1 MLPKSK
7 PRQSREETERLIGDV
22 EAPVVLLAVRGYYS
36 KTFGQPGNDIGVYD
50 DALFVFSNN
59 GHYSFN
65 ANTDPS
71 ALRPRV
77 AKLKEGVWHY
87 RLGTHN
93 ISKPKSQQYPALVQA
108 APVTVIRHQAGED
121 TGWFGINIH
130 RGGRTTTSSLG
141 CITVP
146 PNQWPAFYELVRTE
160 MSRAKVSRVPL
171 VLIDK
176 A

>member
-7 PRQSREETERLIGDV
+7 PKQTREETEALIRDID
-22 EAPVVLLAVRGYYS
+22 APVILLGVRGYYS
-36 KTFGQPGNDIGVYD
+36 KTFGDPGNDLNVYD
-50 DALFVFSNN
+50 DAIFLWSVN
-59 GHYSFN
+59 GHFSFN

-71 ALRPRV
+71 ILRPRV
-77 AKLKEGVWHY
+77 AKLKQGLWHY

-93 ISKPKSQQYPALVQA
+93 ISKPKSQQYPALIQA
-108 APVTVIRHQAGED
+108 APVTVVRHNSGED

-141 CITVP
+141 CQTIP
-146 PNQWPAFYELVRTE
+146 PNQWLGFYELVRTE
-160 MSRAKVSRVPL
+160 MNRAKVSRIPYL
-171 VLIDK
+171 LIDK